1 MILSFFKAQTGT
13 ISLKL
18 YKSLYSS
25 IFPKICSWVNLSIL
39 LSSNITGLLAF
50 SSTSITNLS
59 PVPSFSLASTTYN
72 ITSVSFI
79 VKYACLFTDTYRVIG
94 ILLNNDFKVF
104 KVSDL
109 LLDEAFDTI
118 SISKRC
124 NLSNIAYNIIDN
136 RNINYFKT
144 RNEEKI
150 ENYLREEFKKNKLND
165 SLKLSYLYFEYF
177 SKNPTNIE
185 LAYTELNNSFLD
197 GITNKHLKLYELIK
211 LSNKEKV

>member
-1 MILSFFKAQTGT
+1 MTYIYDILLNFNNEFYEFFEWEKNDNITLVKK
-13 ISLKL
+13 IPL
-18 YKSLYSS
+18 YKVESSL
-25 IFPKICSWVNLSIL
+25 IDNILTKKIKIEDKLVYEIL
-39 LSSNITGLLAF
+39 DKCEVIENKKIKK
-50 SSTSITNLS
+50 I
-59 PVPSFSLASTTYN
+59 
-72 ITSVSFI
+72 
-79 VKYACLFTDTYRVIG
+79 KYACLFTDTYRVIG

-118 SISKRC
+118 AISKRC
-124 NLSNIAYNIIDN
+124 SLSDVAYNIIDN

-150 ENYLREEFKKNKLND
+150 ENYLKEEFKKNKLND

-185 LAYTELNNSFLD
+185 LAYTELNNSFLN